1 MVEGYPKRID
11 ACNFK
16 QSYST
21 RFSQNT
27 PLHQGAPRY
36 DNTEDVLNK
45 LLKED
50 LEKIKKD
57 MFNEQ
62 ADEFAKAVDPALA
75 EKFRSKD
82 PN

>member
-1 MVEGYPKRID
+1 M
-11 ACNFK
+11 
-16 QSYST
+16 
-21 RFSQNT
+21 
-27 PLHQGAPRY
+27 HQGAPRC
-36 DNTEDVLNK
+36 DNTEHTMNK

-50 LEKIKKD
+50 REKIKED

-62 ADEFAKAVDPALA
+62 LDEFAETVDSALA

>member
-1 MVEGYPKRID
+1 M
-11 ACNFK
+11 
-16 QSYST
+16 
-21 RFSQNT
+21 
-27 PLHQGAPRY
+27 HQGAPRY
-36 DNTEDVLNK
+36 DNTELAMNK

-57 MFNEQ
+57 MFSEQ
-62 ADEFAKAVDPALA
+62 LDEFAKTVDPALA

>member
-1 MVEGYPKRID
+1 MHQRAPK
-11 ACNFK
+11 C
-16 QSYST
+16 
-21 RFSQNT
+21 
-27 PLHQGAPRY
+27 
-36 DNTEDVLNK
+36 DNTEHAMNK

-50 LEKIKKD
+50 LEKIKED

-62 ADEFAKAVDPALA
+62 LDEFAKTVDPPLA

>member
-1 MVEGYPKRID
+1 M
-11 ACNFK
+11 
-16 QSYST
+16 
-21 RFSQNT
+21 
-27 PLHQGAPRY
+27 HQGAPRY
-36 DNTEDVLNK
+36 DNTEHTMHK

-50 LEKIKKD
+50 LEKIKED

-62 ADEFAKAVDPALA
+62 ADEFATTGHPALA

>member
-1 MVEGYPKRID
+1 M
-11 ACNFK
+11 
-16 QSYST
+16 
-21 RFSQNT
+21 
-27 PLHQGAPRY
+27 HQGAPRC
-36 DNTEDVLNK
+36 DNTEHAMNK

-62 ADEFAKAVDPALA
+62 LDEFAKTVDPALA

>member
-1 MVEGYPKRID
+1 M
-11 ACNFK
+11 
-16 QSYST
+16 
-21 RFSQNT
+21 
-27 PLHQGAPRY
+27 
-36 DNTEDVLNK
+36 NK

-62 ADEFAKAVDPALA
+62 ADEFAKTVDPALA